1 MKSIPFEIPES
12 LKSYL
17 VTYQDNPDKG
27 ISNLEKYLAR
37 RRNDAAG
44 YMLLSLLYHLSGESL
59 KAIKT
64 ATQARTLA
72 PGSTLLENLH
82 YFLSHPDGF
91 EAWIPTESVRQNNG
105 VEKHTSSPYDIALD
119 LDTLISRLTRANQK
133 RIKISDTQ
141 NGHKFADNTPE
152 VEQLATPTLALIFEK
167 QKKYDD
173 AIRVYH
179 KLVIDRPYDAD
190 RFKDQ
195 ITRLE
200 KMI

>member
-27 ISNLEKYLAR
+27 IANLEKYLVR

-44 YMLLSLLYHLSGESL
+44 FMLLSILHHLSGDTHN
-59 KAIKT
+59 AIKS

-72 PGSTLLENLH
+72 PGSTLLEHLH

-91 EAWIPTESVRQNNG
+91 EAWVPTDSLRHTNG
-105 VEKHTSSPYDIALD
+105 VDRSTHTPYDIALD

-133 RIKISDTQ
+133 RIKISDSSHGSRFTE
-141 NGHKFADNTPE
+141 NSPE

-167 QKKYDD
+167 QKKYDE
-173 AIRVYH
+173 AIRVYQ
-179 KLVIDRPYDAD
+179 KLVVDRPYDAD
-190 RFKDQ
+190 RFRDQ
-195 ITRLE
+195 IVRLE
-200 KMI
+200 KMV

>member
-1 MKSIPFEIPES
+1 VKSIPFEIPES

-27 ISNLEKYLAR
+27 ISNLEKYLVR

-44 YMLLSLLYHLSGESL
+44 FMLLSILHHLSGDTHN
-59 KAIKT
+59 AIKS

-91 EAWIPTESVRQNNG
+91 EAWVPTDSLRQTNG
-105 VEKHTSSPYDIALD
+105 VERSTHTPYDIALD

-133 RIKISDTQ
+133 RIKMSDSSQ
-141 NGHKFADNTPE
+141 GSRFSENSPE

-167 QKKYDD
+167 QKKYDE
-173 AIRVYH
+173 AIRVYQ
-179 KLVIDRPYDAD
+179 KLVVDRPYDAD
-190 RFKDQ
+190 RFRDQ
-195 ITRLE
+195 IVRLE
-200 KMI
+200 KMV

>member
-1 MKSIPFEIPES
+1 MKTIPFEIPES

-27 ISNLEKYLAR
+27 ISNLEKYLTR

-44 YMLLSLLYHLSGESL
+44 YMLLSLLYHLSGENL

-91 EAWIPTESVRQNNG
+91 DAWIPTESIRQSNG
-105 VEKHTSSPYDIALD
+105 VEQASASAHDIALD

-133 RIKISDTQ
+133 RIKISDSV
-141 NGHKFADNTPE
+141 NGHKFSENDPE

-167 QKKYDD
+167 QKKYDE

-179 KLVIDRPYDAD
+179 KLVVDRPYDAD

-195 ITRLE
+195 IIRLE
-200 KMI
+200 KLI

>member
-1 MKSIPFEIPES
+1 VKSIPFEIPES

-17 VTYQDNPDKG
+17 VTYQDNPEKG
-27 ISNLEKYLAR
+27 ISNLEKYLVR

-72 PGSTLLENLH
+72 PGSSLLENLH

-91 EAWIPTESVRQNNG
+91 EAWIPTESVRQYNG
-105 VEKHTSSPYDIALD
+105 NESSAGTPYDIALD

-133 RIKISDTQ
+133 RIKISDSH
-141 NGHKFADNTPE
+141 NGQKFSENSTE
-152 VEQLATPTLALIFEK
+152 VDQLATPTLALIFEK
-167 QKKYDD
+167 QKKYDE

-190 RFKDQ
+190 RFRDQ

-200 KMI
+200 KMT